1 MTDKTILITGAAN
14 RIGAAIARGLHKR
27 NMNIVIHYNT
37 STDDAQS
44 LLSELNESRPGSA
57 HLICADLINIK
68 THYALIEEAFSFK
81 NSLDVLINNASVFYP
96 TDIRDSSEC
105 EWDEMMA
112 VNLRAPFYLS
122 KYASSYL
129 TKKNGCIINMADIHG
144 ETPLKNYPIYS
155 ITKSGLIMLTKALAK
170 ELAPTIRVN
179 AISPGVIVWSEKM
192 DEKTKEEILSRTV
205 VNQKGD
211 TEDIVNAVI
220 YLMNQADYTTGQ
232 VLTIDGGRTLFS

>member
-1 MTDKTILITGAAN
+1 MT
-14 RIGAAIARGLHKR
+14 
-27 NMNIVIHYNT
+27 
-37 STDDAQS
+37 
-44 LLSELNESRPGSA
+44 
-57 HLICADLINIK
+57 
-68 THYALIEEAFSFK
+68 
-81 NSLDVLINNASVFYP
+81 
-96 TDIRDSSEC
+96 
-105 EWDEMMA
+105 
-112 VNLRAPFYLS
+112 
-122 KYASSYL
+122 
-129 TKKNGCIINMADIHG
+129 DIHG
-144 ETPLKNYPIYS
+144 DTPLKNYPIYS